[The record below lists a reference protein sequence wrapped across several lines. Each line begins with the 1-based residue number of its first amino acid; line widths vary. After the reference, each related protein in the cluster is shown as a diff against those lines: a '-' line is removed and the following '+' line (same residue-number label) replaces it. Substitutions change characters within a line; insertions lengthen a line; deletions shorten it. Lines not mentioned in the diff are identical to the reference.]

1 MHQPEPDLTAL
12 LSYPAADSDDYDGSD
27 LRHSSGHEREQVEGG
42 T

>member
-1 MHQPEPDLTAL
+1 MHQPETDLTAL

-27 LRHSSGHEREQVEGG
+27 LRHERERVEGG